1 MIHCLNFIFF
11 SKCVKTKKRLFIYL
25 YLFIY
30 LSPRSIADSGT
41 HRPNWV
47 GSGTGSGSRHWSLSF
62 WALDF
67 YLFLSIE
74 LHSAYYKN
82 ETFLFC
88 FPKRSSRLRLSA
100 QSNLKIGSGAAL
112 KSAAPAPAPQHWIIE
127 KVLFLEKI
135 LGWGFLLFSGQNLN
149 FLKIWSI
156 FDDVGPHQFHQVRYF
171 FIIIRKHFKFIQT
184 VFYTK
189 NT

>member
-1 MIHCLNFIFF
+1 MWRQKNDYLFI
-11 SKCVKTKKRLFIYL
+11 FIYL
-25 YLFIY
+25 FKSKVHCRLRHAPTKLGRLWHWLRLQTLKFVI
-30 LSPRSIADSGT
+30 LSSG
-41 HRPNWV
+41 
-47 GSGTGSGSRHWSLSF
+47 
-62 WALDF
+62 F

-100 QSNLKIGSGAAL
+100 QSDLKIGSGAAL

-127 KVLFLEKI
+127 KVSFLEKI

-156 FDDVGPHQFHQVRYF
+156 FDDVGPHQFH
-171 FIIIRKHFKFIQT
+171 
-184 VFYTK
+184 
-189 NT
+189 